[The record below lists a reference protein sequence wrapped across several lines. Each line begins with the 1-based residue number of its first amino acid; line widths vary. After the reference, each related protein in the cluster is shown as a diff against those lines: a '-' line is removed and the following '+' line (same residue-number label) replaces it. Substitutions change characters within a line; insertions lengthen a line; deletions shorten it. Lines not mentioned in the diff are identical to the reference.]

1 LSYFWI
7 LTLPEGKFN
16 GRKASLEGVWLS
28 P

>member
-16 GRKASLEGVWLS
+16 GQKASLEGVYVSL
-28 P
+28 